1 MGTLRNKW
9 VDEGIVVVED
19 VFHISEIKK
28 IQIDFE
34 EMYGGV
40 SQSKERYKAN
50 HTGSK
55 SEVLGN
61 QFEFIDTLPFQ
72 ASAEMNLLS
81 LHPRLIDLSRKL
93 LDSVDVHLYQSHT

>member
-40 SQSKERYKAN
+40 SQSK
-50 HTGSK
+50 
-55 SEVLGN
+55 
-61 QFEFIDTLPFQ
+61 
-72 ASAEMNLLS
+72 
-81 LHPRLIDLSRKL
+81 
-93 LDSVDVHLYQSHT
+93 